1 VLPRVDQEVE
11 IKCATLT
18 TPITESAV
26 YRGSKRTCFFIT
38 QMPLNTGNAARRRPV
53 LGVSWSNQ
61 LRSVTMKKRIALV
74 LGSGGARGYAHIG
87 VIEELERR
95 GYDIACI
102 AGCSMGAVVGG
113 IYAAGKLRQYREW
126 IESLDYLDVLRLV
139 DVSFRLGAIR
149 GEKVFGQIREIVGEI
164 NIEDLRIPYTA
175 VATDLTN
182 QQEIW
187 FQEGCLHQA
196 MRASAAIPSLFTP
209 VIQGDRVLVD
219 GGLLN
224 PLPIVPV
231 VSSHCDL
238 IVAVNLNSTT
248 QGHYQLPVIERPPAV
263 KRRFDHMI
271 SSLGSRLPFRR
282 KLDANGGD
290 VLRLPQNSLKASA
303 APIENPWLTSE
314 PADPQGQQSAASP
327 QGERAPKS
335 ATGSIIVDNV
345 GPASLLDLINQSFEV
360 MQTSLAQ
367 YKIAG
372 YPPDILINVPKRV
385 CRFFEFYK
393 APELIA
399 LGREI
404 ASDTLDRYEADHR
417 SGN

>member
-1 VLPRVDQEVE
+1 MHNDKRV
-11 IKCATLT
+11 
-18 TPITESAV
+18 
-26 YRGSKRTCFFIT
+26 
-38 QMPLNTGNAARRRPV
+38 
-53 LGVSWSNQ
+53 
-61 LRSVTMKKRIALV
+61 ALV

-87 VIEELERR
+87 VIEEIERR
-95 GYDIACI
+95 GYNIACV

-113 IYAAGKLRQYREW
+113 IYAAGKLPDYRRW

-149 GEKVFGQIREIVGEI
+149 GEKVFGQIRKIVGEM

-187 FQEGCLHQA
+187 FQEGDLHQA

-209 VIQGDRVLVD
+209 VMQGNRMLVD

-238 IVAVNLNSTT
+238 IIAVNLNATN
-248 QGHYQLPVIERPPAV
+248 QKQYVLPVIERPAAF
-263 KRRFDHMI
+263 KQRFNSVL

-282 KLDANGGD
+282 QPAEQLLRIEQETLQVAAGDPWLGGP
-290 VLRLPQNSLKASA
+290 LPPSARAA
-303 APIENPWLTSE
+303 APEAPGA
-314 PADPQGQQSAASP
+314 PA
-327 QGERAPKS
+327 S
-335 ATGSIIVDNV
+335 ATGSVTIDNV

-372 YPPDILINVPKRV
+372 YPPDVLINVPKRV

-393 APELIA
+393 APELIE
-399 LGREI
+399 LGRII
-404 ASDTLDRYEADHR
+404 ARDTLDAYERESEHQTAR
-417 SGN
+417 

>member
-1 VLPRVDQEVE
+1 M
-11 IKCATLT
+11 
-18 TPITESAV
+18 
-26 YRGSKRTCFFIT
+26 SKR
-38 QMPLNTGNAARRRPV
+38 V
-53 LGVSWSNQ
+53 
-61 LRSVTMKKRIALV
+61 ALV

-87 VIEELERR
+87 VIEEIERR
-95 GYDIACI
+95 GYDIACV
-102 AGCSMGAVVGG
+102 AGCSMGAVIGG
-113 IYAAGKLRQYREW
+113 IYAAGKLDDYRNW

-149 GEKVFGQIREIVGEI
+149 GDKVFGQIRKIVGDI
-164 NIEDLRIPYTA
+164 NIEQLRIPYTA
-175 VATDLTN
+175 VATDLTH

-209 VIQGDRVLVD
+209 VMQGNRMLVD
-219 GGLLN
+219 GGILN

-238 IVAVNLNSTT
+238 IIAVNLNATN
-248 QGHYQLPVIERPPAV
+248 QKQYQLPVIERPAAF
-263 KRRFDHMI
+263 KMRFDSLL

-282 KLDANGGD
+282 KPAEELIRIEQEIVAEGLAPPSPWLAD
-290 VLRLPQNSLKASA
+290 VADPEGQQPAA
-303 APIENPWLTSE
+303 APEHE
-314 PADPQGQQSAASP
+314 G
-327 QGERAPKS
+327 APKS
-335 ATGSIIVDNV
+335 ATGSFIIDNV

-372 YPPDILINVPKRV
+372 YPPDVLINVPKRV

-404 ASDTLDRYEADHR
+404 ARDTLDNYEGVKR
-417 SGN
+417 

>member
-1 VLPRVDQEVE
+1 
-11 IKCATLT
+11 
-18 TPITESAV
+18 
-26 YRGSKRTCFFIT
+26 
-38 QMPLNTGNAARRRPV
+38 
-53 LGVSWSNQ
+53 
-61 LRSVTMKKRIALV
+61 MKKTIALV

-87 VIEELERR
+87 VIEELESR
-95 GYDIACI
+95 GYEIGCI

-113 IYAAGKLRQYREW
+113 IYAAGKLDQYRDW
-126 IESLDYLDVLRLV
+126 IQSLDYLDVLRLV

-149 GEKVFGQIREIVGEI
+149 GEKVFGQIRNIVGEI

-175 VATDLTN
+175 VATDLTH

-209 VIQGDRVLVD
+209 VMQGNRMLVD
-219 GGLLN
+219 GSLLN

-238 IVAVNLNSTT
+238 IIAVNLNST
-248 QGHYQLPVIERPPAV
+248 QQSNYQLPVIQRPAAF
-263 KRRFDHMI
+263 KGRFDNLM
-271 SSLGSRLPFRR
+271 SSLGSRMPFRNR
-282 KLDANGGD
+282 HAEQLLN
-290 VLRLPQNSLKASA
+290 LEQEML
-303 APIENPWLTSE
+303 APLAEPLSNPWLDSTQ
-314 PADPQGQQSAASP
+314 PARPATEEGS
-327 QGERAPKS
+327 PKS
-335 ATGSIIVDNV
+335 ATGSVIIDNV

-393 APELIA
+393 AAELIE
-399 LGREI
+399 LGRMI
-404 ASDTLDRYEADHR
+404 AKDTLDRYEKDAGSSNR
-417 SGN
+417 

>member
-1 VLPRVDQEVE
+1 M
-11 IKCATLT
+11 
-18 TPITESAV
+18 
-26 YRGSKRTCFFIT
+26 SKR
-38 QMPLNTGNAARRRPV
+38 V
-53 LGVSWSNQ
+53 
-61 LRSVTMKKRIALV
+61 ALV

-87 VIEELERR
+87 VIEEIERR
-95 GYDIACI
+95 GYDIACV

-113 IYAAGKLRQYREW
+113 IYAAGKLEEYRNW

-149 GEKVFGQIREIVGEI
+149 GDKVFGQIRKIVGEI
-164 NIEDLRIPYTA
+164 NIEQLRIPYTA

-209 VIQGDRVLVD
+209 VMQGNRMLVD
-219 GGLLN
+219 GGILN

-238 IVAVNLNSTT
+238 IIAVNLNATN
-248 QGHYQLPVIERPPAV
+248 QKQYQLPVIERPAAF
-263 KRRFDHMI
+263 KMRFDSLL

-282 KLDANGGD
+282 KPAEELIRIEQEIVAEGLAPPSPWLAGTADPEGQQPA
-290 VLRLPQNSLKASA
+290 A
-303 APIENPWLTSE
+303 AP
-314 PADPQGQQSAASP
+314 
-327 QGERAPKS
+327 EREGAPKS
-335 ATGSIIVDNV
+335 ATGSFIIDNV

-372 YPPDILINVPKRV
+372 YPPDVLILS
-385 CRFFEFYK
+385 
-393 APELIA
+393 LIH
-399 LGREI
+399 I
-404 ASDTLDRYEADHR
+404 
-417 SGN
+417 

>member
-1 VLPRVDQEVE
+1 M
-11 IKCATLT
+11 
-18 TPITESAV
+18 
-26 YRGSKRTCFFIT
+26 SKR
-38 QMPLNTGNAARRRPV
+38 V
-53 LGVSWSNQ
+53 
-61 LRSVTMKKRIALV
+61 ALV

-87 VIEELERR
+87 VIEEIERR

-102 AGCSMGAVVGG
+102 AGCSMGAVIGG
-113 IYAAGKLRQYREW
+113 IYAAGKLDEYRNW

-149 GEKVFGQIREIVGEI
+149 GDKVFGQIRKIVGDI
-164 NIEDLRIPYTA
+164 NIEHLRIPYTA
-175 VATDLTN
+175 VAADLTN

-209 VIQGDRVLVD
+209 VMQGNRMLVD
-219 GGLLN
+219 GGILN

-238 IVAVNLNSTT
+238 IIAVNLNATN
-248 QGHYQLPVIERPPAV
+248 QKQYQLPVIERPPAF
-263 KRRFDHMI
+263 KMRFDALL

-282 KLDANGGD
+282 KPAEELIRIEKEIVAEG
-290 VLRLPQNSLKASA
+290 L
-303 APIENPWLTSE
+303 APPNPWLADSGAPQAQQ
-314 PADPQGQQSAASP
+314 PAAAP
-327 QGERAPKS
+327 EREGAPKS
-335 ATGSIIVDNV
+335 ATGSFIIDNV

-372 YPPDILINVPKRV
+372 YPPDVLINVPKRV

-404 ASDTLDRYEADHR
+404 ARDTLDNYEGQKR
-417 SGN
+417 

>member
-1 VLPRVDQEVE
+1 
-11 IKCATLT
+11 
-18 TPITESAV
+18 
-26 YRGSKRTCFFIT
+26 
-38 QMPLNTGNAARRRPV
+38 
-53 LGVSWSNQ
+53 
-61 LRSVTMKKRIALV
+61 MKKRIALV

-87 VIEELERR
+87 VIQELERR
-95 GYDIACI
+95 GYEIACI

-113 IYAAGKLRQYREW
+113 IYAAGKLDRYSEW

-149 GEKVFGQIREIVGEI
+149 GEKVFGQIRDIVGEI

-209 VIQGDRVLVD
+209 VMQGGRMLVD

-238 IVAVNLNSTT
+238 IVAVNLNSTH
-248 QGHYQLPVIERPPAV
+248 QQHYQLPIIERPPAV
-263 KRRFDHMI
+263 KKRFDLLI
-271 SSLGSRLPFRR
+271 NSLGSRLPFRR
-282 KLDANGGD
+282 KLETTGVAS
-290 VLRLPQNSLKASA
+290 LTAETNSLKSA
-303 APIENPWLTSE
+303 AARVPNPWLGEVS
-314 PADPQGQQSAASP
+314 ADPQGQQPAAAP
-327 QGERAPKS
+327 QAEGAPKS
-335 ATGSIIVDNV
+335 ASGSVIVDNV

-404 ASDTLDRYEADHR
+404 ARDTLDRYESQR
-417 SGN
+417 

>member
-1 VLPRVDQEVE
+1 M
-11 IKCATLT
+11 
-18 TPITESAV
+18 
-26 YRGSKRTCFFIT
+26 SKR
-38 QMPLNTGNAARRRPV
+38 V
-53 LGVSWSNQ
+53 
-61 LRSVTMKKRIALV
+61 ALV

-87 VIEELERR
+87 VIEEIERR
-95 GYDIACI
+95 GYDIACV
-102 AGCSMGAVVGG
+102 AGCSMGAVIGG
-113 IYAAGKLRQYREW
+113 VYAAGKLDEYRHW

-149 GEKVFGQIREIVGEI
+149 GDKVFGQIRKIVGEI
-164 NIEDLRIPYTA
+164 NIEQLRIPYTA
-175 VATDLTN
+175 VAADLTH

-209 VIQGDRVLVD
+209 VQQGNRMLVD
-219 GGLLN
+219 GGILN

-238 IVAVNLNSTT
+238 IIAVNLNATN
-248 QGHYQLPVIERPPAV
+248 QNHYQLPVIERPPAF
-263 KRRFDHMI
+263 KMRFDALI
-271 SSLGSRLPFRR
+271 NSLGAHLPFRR
-282 KLDANGGD
+282 TPAEKLMRIDQKITAG
-290 VLRLPQNSLKASA
+290 QSA
-303 APIENPWLTSE
+303 KPNPWLSE
-314 PADPQGQQSAASP
+314 PADPEAQQPAAAP
-327 QGERAPKS
+327 QAEGAPKS
-335 ATGSIIVDNV
+335 AVGSFIIDNV

-372 YPPDILINVPKRV
+372 YPPDVLINVPKRV

-404 ASDTLDRYEADHR
+404 ARDTLDNYENQQR
-417 SGN
+417 

>member
-1 VLPRVDQEVE
+1 M
-11 IKCATLT
+11 
-18 TPITESAV
+18 
-26 YRGSKRTCFFIT
+26 SKR
-38 QMPLNTGNAARRRPV
+38 V
-53 LGVSWSNQ
+53 
-61 LRSVTMKKRIALV
+61 ALV

-87 VIEELERR
+87 VIEEIERR
-95 GYDIACI
+95 GYDIACV
-102 AGCSMGAVVGG
+102 AGCSMGAVIGG
-113 IYAAGKLRQYREW
+113 IYAAGKLEHYRNW

-149 GEKVFGQIREIVGEI
+149 GDKVFGQIRKIVGEI
-164 NIEDLRIPYTA
+164 NIEQLRIPYTA

-209 VIQGDRVLVD
+209 VMQGNRMLVD
-219 GGLLN
+219 GGILN

-238 IVAVNLNSTT
+238 IIAVNLNATN
-248 QGHYQLPVIERPPAV
+248 QKQYQLPVIERPAAF
-263 KRRFDHMI
+263 KMRFDALL

-282 KLDANGGD
+282 KPAEELIRIEQEIVAEGLAPPSPWLSDATD
-290 VLRLPQNSLKASA
+290 PDTQQPAA
-303 APIENPWLTSE
+303 AP
-314 PADPQGQQSAASP
+314 
-327 QGERAPKS
+327 EREGAPKS
-335 ATGSIIVDNV
+335 ATGSFIIDNV

-372 YPPDILINVPKRV
+372 YPPDVLINVPKRV

-404 ASDTLDRYEADHR
+404 ARDTLDSYEGVKR
-417 SGN
+417 

>member
-1 VLPRVDQEVE
+1 M
-11 IKCATLT
+11 
-18 TPITESAV
+18 
-26 YRGSKRTCFFIT
+26 SKR
-38 QMPLNTGNAARRRPV
+38 V
-53 LGVSWSNQ
+53 
-61 LRSVTMKKRIALV
+61 ALV

-87 VIEELERR
+87 VIEEIERR

-113 IYAAGKLRQYREW
+113 IYAAGKLDEYRNW

-149 GEKVFGQIREIVGEI
+149 GEKVFGQIRKIVGEI
-164 NIEDLRIPYTA
+164 NIEELRIPYTA
-175 VATDLTN
+175 VAADLTN

-209 VIQGDRVLVD
+209 VVQGNRMLVD
-219 GGLLN
+219 GGILN
-224 PLPIVPV
+224 PLPIIPV

-238 IVAVNLNSTT
+238 IIAVNLNATN
-248 QGHYQLPVIERPPAV
+248 QKHYQLPIIERPPAF
-263 KRRFDHMI
+263 KMRFDHLI
-271 SSLGSRLPFRR
+271 SSLGSHLPFRR
-282 KLDANGGD
+282 KQAEHLMQLDQEIS
-290 VLRLPQNSLKASA
+290 PITP
-303 APIENPWLTSE
+303 APNPWLSE
-314 PADPQGQQSAASP
+314 AADPEAQQPAAAP
-327 QGERAPKS
+327 EIDGAPKS
-335 ATGSIIVDNV
+335 ASGSFIIDNV

-372 YPPDILINVPKRV
+372 YPPDVLINVPKRV

-399 LGREI
+399 LGRQI
-404 ASDTLDRYEADHR
+404 ASDTLDNYEGER
-417 SGN
+417 R

>member
-1 VLPRVDQEVE
+1 M
-11 IKCATLT
+11 
-18 TPITESAV
+18 
-26 YRGSKRTCFFIT
+26 SKR
-38 QMPLNTGNAARRRPV
+38 V
-53 LGVSWSNQ
+53 
-61 LRSVTMKKRIALV
+61 ALV

-87 VIEELERR
+87 VIEEIERR

-102 AGCSMGAVVGG
+102 AGCSMGAVIGG
-113 IYAAGKLRQYREW
+113 IYAAGKLDEYKNW

-149 GEKVFGQIREIVGEI
+149 GDKVFGQIRKIVGEI
-164 NIEDLRIPYTA
+164 NIEQLRIPYTA
-175 VATDLTN
+175 VAADLTN

-209 VIQGDRVLVD
+209 VMQGNRMLVD
-219 GGLLN
+219 GGILN

-238 IVAVNLNSTT
+238 IIAVNLNATN
-248 QGHYQLPVIERPPAV
+248 QKQYQLPVIERPAAF
-263 KRRFDHMI
+263 RMRFDALL

-282 KLDANGGD
+282 KPAEELIRIEQEIVAEG
-290 VLRLPQNSLKASA
+290 L
-303 APIENPWLTSE
+303 APPNPWLADA
-314 PADPQGQQSAASP
+314 ADPEGQQPAAAP
-327 QGERAPKS
+327 EREGAPKS
-335 ATGSIIVDNV
+335 ATGSFIIDNV

-372 YPPDILINVPKRV
+372 YPPDVLINVPKRV

-404 ASDTLDRYEADHR
+404 ARDTLDNHEGVKR
-417 SGN
+417 

>member
-1 VLPRVDQEVE
+1 MAKRV
-11 IKCATLT
+11 
-18 TPITESAV
+18 
-26 YRGSKRTCFFIT
+26 
-38 QMPLNTGNAARRRPV
+38 
-53 LGVSWSNQ
+53 
-61 LRSVTMKKRIALV
+61 ALV

-87 VIEELERR
+87 VIEELEAR
-95 GYDIACI
+95 GYEIGCI

-113 IYAAGKLRQYREW
+113 IYAAGKLHEYREW
-126 IESLDYLDVLRLV
+126 IESLDYLDVLRLL

-149 GEKVFGQIREIVGEI
+149 GEKIFGKIRELLGDI

-209 VIQGDRVLVD
+209 VIQGNRMLVD

-231 VSSHCDL
+231 VASHCDL
-238 IVAVNLNSTT
+238 IIAVNLSATN
-248 QGHYQLPVIERPPAV
+248 QKQYQLPVIERPPAL
-263 KRRFDHMI
+263 KNRFDLLMASI
-271 SSLGSRLPFRR
+271 STRLPFMR
-282 KLDANGGD
+282 KEVDGVEPEAHALEAPVVPINAWLEPLTGTLETTAND
-290 VLRLPQNSLKASA
+290 TRTASF
-303 APIENPWLTSE
+303 N
-314 PADPQGQQSAASP
+314 
-327 QGERAPKS
+327 
-335 ATGSIIVDNV
+335 
-345 GPASLLDLINQSFEV
+345 GPASMLDVINQSFEA

-385 CRFFEFYK
+385 CRSFEFYK
-393 APELIA
+393 APELIQ
-399 LGREI
+399 LGRLI
-404 ASDTLDRYEADHR
+404 AHDTLEKYERDN
-417 SGN
+417 G

>member
-1 VLPRVDQEVE
+1 
-11 IKCATLT
+11 
-18 TPITESAV
+18 
-26 YRGSKRTCFFIT
+26 
-38 QMPLNTGNAARRRPV
+38 
-53 LGVSWSNQ
+53 
-61 LRSVTMKKRIALV
+61 MKKRVALV
-74 LGSGGARGYAHIG
+74 LGSGGARGYTHIG
-87 VIEELERR
+87 VIEEIERR
-95 GYDIACI
+95 GYEITCI

-113 IYAAGKLRQYREW
+113 IYAAGKLEEYRKW

-149 GEKVFGQIREIVGEI
+149 GEKVFGQIRKIVGEI

-209 VIQGDRVLVD
+209 VMQGNRMLVD
-219 GGLLN
+219 GGILN

-238 IVAVNLNSTT
+238 IIAVNLNSTN
-248 QGHYQLPVIERPPAV
+248 QKHYQLPVIQRPPAF
-263 KRRFDHMI
+263 KSRFNNLL
-271 SSLGSRLPFRR
+271 SSMGSRLPFRR
-282 KLDANGGD
+282 KQAEEL
-290 VLRLPQNSLKASA
+290 LRIEQQTFAADSA
-303 APIENPWLTSE
+303 DIANPWLE
-314 PADPQGQQSAASP
+314 PAEPDAQQPAAAPQTAG
-327 QGERAPKS
+327 APKS
-335 ATGSIIVDNV
+335 ATGSFIIDNV

-385 CRFFEFYK
+385 CRLFEFYK

-404 ASDTLDRYEADHR
+404 ARDTMDRYEQER
-417 SGN
+417 R

>member
-1 VLPRVDQEVE
+1 M
-11 IKCATLT
+11 
-18 TPITESAV
+18 
-26 YRGSKRTCFFIT
+26 SKK
-38 QMPLNTGNAARRRPV
+38 V
-53 LGVSWSNQ
+53 
-61 LRSVTMKKRIALV
+61 ALV

-87 VIEELERR
+87 VIEELQER
-95 GYDIACI
+95 GYEIGCI

-113 IYAAGKLRQYREW
+113 IFAAGKLREYREW
-126 IESLDYLDVLRLV
+126 TESLDYLDVLRLL

-149 GEKVFGQIREIVGEI
+149 GERVFGRIQEIVGDVD
-164 NIEDLRIPYTA
+164 IENLDIPFTA

-209 VIQGDRVLVD
+209 VIQGKRMLVD

-238 IVAVNLNSTT
+238 IIAVNLNATN
-248 QGHYQLPVIERPPAV
+248 QNHYQLPVIERPAAL
-263 KRRFDHMI
+263 KGRIDQLMA
-271 SSLGSRLPFRR
+271 SLGSRLPSFRR
-282 KLDANGGD
+282 KSEDEALLLAEEQRLADD
-290 VLRLPQNSLKASA
+290 VIPAA
-303 APIENPWLTSE
+303 APSRKDDQEE
-314 PADPQGQQSAASP
+314 A
-327 QGERAPKS
+327 APKS
-335 ATGSIIVDNV
+335 ASGSRVAEFS
-345 GPASLLDLINQSFEV
+345 GPASLLELVNQSFEV

-372 YPPDILINVPKRV
+372 YPPDVLINVPKRA

-393 APELIA
+393 APELIM
-399 LGREI
+399 LGRQI
-404 ASDTLDRYEADHR
+404 ARDTLDKYER
-417 SGN
+417 ERG

>member
-1 VLPRVDQEVE
+1 
-11 IKCATLT
+11 
-18 TPITESAV
+18 
-26 YRGSKRTCFFIT
+26 
-38 QMPLNTGNAARRRPV
+38 
-53 LGVSWSNQ
+53 
-61 LRSVTMKKRIALV
+61 MKKRVALV

-87 VIEELERR
+87 VIEEIERR
-95 GYDIACI
+95 GYEIACV

-113 IYAAGKLRQYREW
+113 IYAAGKLDEYRNW

-149 GEKVFGQIREIVGEI
+149 GEKVFGQIRKIVGEV

-209 VIQGDRVLVD
+209 VIQGNRMLVD
-219 GGLLN
+219 GGILN

-238 IVAVNLNSTT
+238 IIAVNLNSTN
-248 QGHYQLPVIERPPAV
+248 QKQYQLPVIERPAAF
-263 KRRFDHMI
+263 KMRFNSLL
-271 SSLGSRLPFRR
+271 SSLGSHLPFRR
-282 KLDANGGD
+282 RQAEALLQLEQQTLKPAAAI
-290 VLRLPQNSLKASA
+290 LP
-303 APIENPWLTSE
+303 NPWLADAAAPSMQQ
-314 PADPQGQQSAASP
+314 PAAAP
-327 QGERAPKS
+327 EEDGAPSS
-335 ATGSIIVDNV
+335 ATGSIILDNV

-393 APELIA
+393 APELIE
-399 LGREI
+399 LGRLI
-404 ASDTLDRYEADHR
+404 ASDTLDNYER
-417 SGN
+417 ERR

>member
-1 VLPRVDQEVE
+1 M
-11 IKCATLT
+11 
-18 TPITESAV
+18 
-26 YRGSKRTCFFIT
+26 SKR
-38 QMPLNTGNAARRRPV
+38 V
-53 LGVSWSNQ
+53 
-61 LRSVTMKKRIALV
+61 ALV

-87 VIEELERR
+87 VIEEIERR

-102 AGCSMGAVVGG
+102 AGCSMGAVIGG
-113 IYAAGKLRQYREW
+113 IYAAGKLEEYRNW

-149 GEKVFGQIREIVGEI
+149 GDKVFGQIRKIVGEI
-164 NIEDLRIPYTA
+164 NIEQLRIPYTA
-175 VATDLTN
+175 VAADLTN

-209 VIQGDRVLVD
+209 VMQGNRMLVD
-219 GGLLN
+219 GGILN

-238 IVAVNLNSTT
+238 IIAVNLNATN
-248 QGHYQLPVIERPPAV
+248 QKQYQLPVIERPAAF
-263 KRRFDHMI
+263 KMRFDALL

-282 KLDANGGD
+282 KPAEELIRIEQEIVAEGLAPPSPWLADAADPEGQQ
-290 VLRLPQNSLKASA
+290 PAA
-303 APIENPWLTSE
+303 AP
-314 PADPQGQQSAASP
+314 
-327 QGERAPKS
+327 EREGAPKS
-335 ATGSIIVDNV
+335 ATGSFIIDNV

-372 YPPDILINVPKRV
+372 YPPDVLINVPKRV

-404 ASDTLDRYEADHR
+404 ARDTLDSYEGVKR
-417 SGN
+417 

>member
-1 VLPRVDQEVE
+1 M
-11 IKCATLT
+11 
-18 TPITESAV
+18 S
-26 YRGSKRTCFFIT
+26 
-38 QMPLNTGNAARRRPV
+38 
-53 LGVSWSNQ
+53 
-61 LRSVTMKKRIALV
+61 KRIALV

-87 VIEELERR
+87 VIDELQAR
-95 GYDIACI
+95 GYEIACI

-113 IYAAGKLRQYREW
+113 IYAAGKLEQYRAW
-126 IESLDYLDVLRLV
+126 TQSLDYLDVLRLL

-149 GEKVFGQIREIVGEI
+149 GEKVFGKIREIVGEI
-164 NIEDLRIPYTA
+164 DIEALPIPFTA

-209 VIQGDRVLVD
+209 LVQGKRMLVD

-238 IVAVNLNSTT
+238 IIAVNLNATS
-248 QGHYQLPVIERPPAV
+248 GPHYELPVIERPAAFKGRV
-263 KRRFDHMI
+263 DQLI
-271 SSLGSRLPFRR
+271 NSLGSRLS
-282 KLDANGGD
+282 
-290 VLRLPQNSLKASA
+290 SLKRKPGEDDQLLLEDASNPLA
-303 APIENPWLTSE
+303 ETAINPWQQHAR
-314 PADPQGQQSAASP
+314 PALDKVAT
-327 QGERAPKS
+327 PKS
-335 ATGSIIVDNV
+335 ASGSRLAELNN
-345 GPASLLDLINQSFEV
+345 PASLLELINQSFEV

-372 YPPDILINVPKRV
+372 YPPDILINIPKRA

-393 APELIA
+393 APELIM
-399 LGREI
+399 LGRQV
-404 ASDTLDRYEADHR
+404 ASDTLDRYER
-417 SGN
+417 GEGP

>member
-1 VLPRVDQEVE
+1 M
-11 IKCATLT
+11 
-18 TPITESAV
+18 
-26 YRGSKRTCFFIT
+26 SKR
-38 QMPLNTGNAARRRPV
+38 V
-53 LGVSWSNQ
+53 
-61 LRSVTMKKRIALV
+61 ALV

-87 VIEELERR
+87 VIEEIERR

-102 AGCSMGAVVGG
+102 AGCSMGAVIGG
-113 IYAAGKLRQYREW
+113 IYAAGKLEEYRNW

-149 GEKVFGQIREIVGEI
+149 GDKVFGQIRKIVGEI
-164 NIEDLRIPYTA
+164 NIEQLRIPYTA
-175 VATDLTN
+175 VAADLTN

-209 VIQGDRVLVD
+209 VMQGNRMLVD
-219 GGLLN
+219 GGILN

-238 IVAVNLNSTT
+238 IIAVNLNATN
-248 QGHYQLPVIERPPAV
+248 QKQYQLPVIERPAAF
-263 KRRFDHMI
+263 KMRFDALL

-282 KLDANGGD
+282 KPAEELIRIEQEIVAEGLAPPSPWLADAAGPEGQQ
-290 VLRLPQNSLKASA
+290 PAA
-303 APIENPWLTSE
+303 AP
-314 PADPQGQQSAASP
+314 
-327 QGERAPKS
+327 EREGAPKS
-335 ATGSIIVDNV
+335 ATGSFIIDNV

-372 YPPDILINVPKRV
+372 YPPDVLINVPKRV

-404 ASDTLDRYEADHR
+404 ARDTLDSYEGVKR
-417 SGN
+417 

>member
-1 VLPRVDQEVE
+1 
-11 IKCATLT
+11 
-18 TPITESAV
+18 
-26 YRGSKRTCFFIT
+26 
-38 QMPLNTGNAARRRPV
+38 
-53 LGVSWSNQ
+53 
-61 LRSVTMKKRIALV
+61 MKKRVALV

-87 VIEELERR
+87 VIEEIERR

-113 IYAAGKLRQYREW
+113 IYAAGKLNDYRDW

-149 GEKVFGQIREIVGEI
+149 GEKVFGQIRKIVGEI

-175 VATDLTN
+175 VCTDLTN

-209 VIQGDRVLVD
+209 VMQNGRMLVD

-238 IVAVNLNSTT
+238 IIAVNLNSTN
-248 QGHYQLPVIERPPAV
+248 QRHYQLPVIQRPAAF
-263 KRRFDHMI
+263 KSRFDNLI
-271 SSLGSRLPFRR
+271 NSLGSHLPFRR
-282 KLDANGGD
+282 KPAEQLLLLEQEAMRSEAAN
-290 VLRLPQNSLKASA
+290 LSNPWIESAEPEAQQPAA
-303 APIENPWLTSE
+303 APEIEG
-314 PADPQGQQSAASP
+314 AG
-327 QGERAPKS
+327 APKS
-335 ATGSIIVDNV
+335 ATGSFIIDNV

-404 ASDTLDRYEADHR
+404 ARDTLERYE
-417 SGN
+417 NEKN

>member
-1 VLPRVDQEVE
+1 M
-11 IKCATLT
+11 
-18 TPITESAV
+18 
-26 YRGSKRTCFFIT
+26 SKK
-38 QMPLNTGNAARRRPV
+38 V
-53 LGVSWSNQ
+53 
-61 LRSVTMKKRIALV
+61 ALV

-87 VIEELERR
+87 VIEELQAR
-95 GYDIACI
+95 GYEIGCI

-113 IYAAGKLRQYREW
+113 IFAAGKLREYREW
-126 IESLDYLDVLRLV
+126 TESLDYLDVLRLL

-149 GEKVFGQIREIVGEI
+149 GERVFGRIQEIVGDVD
-164 NIEDLRIPYTA
+164 IENLGIPFTA

-209 VIQGDRVLVD
+209 VIQGKRMLVD

-238 IVAVNLNSTT
+238 IIAVNLNATN
-248 QGHYQLPVIERPPAV
+248 QNHYQLPVIERPAAL
-263 KRRFDHMI
+263 KGRIDQLMT
-271 SSLGSRLPFRR
+271 SLGSRLPSFRR
-282 KLDANGGD
+282 KSEDETLLLAEEQSLADD
-290 VLRLPQNSLKASA
+290 VSPAA
-303 APIENPWLTSE
+303 APSRKEDDE
-314 PADPQGQQSAASP
+314 P
-327 QGERAPKS
+327 APKS
-335 ATGSIIVDNV
+335 ASGSRVAEFS
-345 GPASLLDLINQSFEV
+345 GPASLLELVNQSFEV

-372 YPPDILINVPKRV
+372 YPPDILINVPKRA

-393 APELIA
+393 APELIM
-399 LGREI
+399 LGRQI
-404 ASDTLDRYEADHR
+404 ARDTLDKYESER
-417 SGN
+417 G

>member
-1 VLPRVDQEVE
+1 
-11 IKCATLT
+11 
-18 TPITESAV
+18 
-26 YRGSKRTCFFIT
+26 
-38 QMPLNTGNAARRRPV
+38 
-53 LGVSWSNQ
+53 
-61 LRSVTMKKRIALV
+61 MKKRVALV

-87 VIEELERR
+87 VIEEIERR

-113 IYAAGKLRQYREW
+113 IYAAGKLDEYRNW

-149 GEKVFGQIREIVGEI
+149 GEKVFGQIRKIVGEI
-164 NIEDLRIPYTA
+164 NIEELRIPYTA

-209 VIQGDRVLVD
+209 VMQGNRMLVD

-238 IVAVNLNSTT
+238 IIAVNLNATN
-248 QGHYQLPVIERPPAV
+248 QKHYQLPVIQRPPAF
-263 KRRFDHMI
+263 KSRFN
-271 SSLGSRLPFRR
+271 SLAKSLGSHLPFRR
-282 KLDANGGD
+282 KQAEQLMKLEQEA
-290 VLRLPQNSLKASA
+290 LQAQA
-303 APIENPWLTSE
+303 ADINPWLDSAE
-314 PADPQGQQSAASP
+314 PESQQPAAAP
-327 QGERAPKS
+327 EKPGAPKS
-335 ATGSIIVDNV
+335 ATGSFIIDNV

-372 YPPDILINVPKRV
+372 YPPDVLINVPKRV

-404 ASDTLDRYEADHR
+404 ASDTLDRYESEQR
-417 SGN
+417 